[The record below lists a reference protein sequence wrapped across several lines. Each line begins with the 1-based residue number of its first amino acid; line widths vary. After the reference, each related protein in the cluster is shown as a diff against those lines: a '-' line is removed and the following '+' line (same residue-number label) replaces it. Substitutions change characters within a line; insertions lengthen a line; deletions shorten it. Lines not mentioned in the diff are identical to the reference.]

1 MAKLLYAMKIFL
13 FRDQRDVFQLTKA
26 EETRLERFVQFGALL
41 YSKSWTEA
49 PLAAEAPAGDLQ
61 LWADLKKYEQIDA
74 EVGKAARSV
83 LERHLWYLSDETVGL
98 ALFSK
103 QVTSEDKEL
112 LVSNLTK
119 EPAERKVRGDAALL
133 KDGVRLGDFAT
144 SRTSNLF
151 SQLDLDRSFLSI
163 PPSQWNDVEAYQIA
177 KRCVQQIKVVND
189 TAERGV
195 KVFEEFNTLLTKDEE
210 EKQFLLQV
218 VEANRKAV
226 PSEAKKKDVI
236 DAL

>member
-1 MAKLLYAMKIFL
+1 M
-13 FRDQRDVFQLTKA
+13 
-26 EETRLERFVQFGALL
+26 
-41 YSKSWTEA
+41 
-49 PLAAEAPAGDLQ
+49 Q

-83 LERHLWYLSDETVGL
+83 LEWHLWYLSDETVGL

-133 KDGVRLGDFAT
+133 KDGVHLGDFAT
-144 SRTSNLF
+144 SHTSNLF
-151 SQLDLDRSFLSI
+151 SQLDLDRSFLSS

-177 KRCVQQIKVVND
+177 DQQIKVVND
-189 TAERGV
+189 TAERGI
-195 KVFEEFNTLLTKDEE
+195 KLFEEFNTLLTKDEE

-226 PSEAKKKDVI
+226 PSEAKNKDVI